1 MDRTQ
6 RLLAGLL
13 AAQLV
18 ILGLLYFVFPSSR
31 AAAKEQPLVPSL
43 ASMTPQKV
51 EIGDGT
57 GASVALAREGGAW
70 TLENPKGYP
79 AESGKVEKLIEDI
92 ERLSATRPVA
102 SNRSSHAA
110 LKVADGE
117 FERRLRI
124 WEKPE
129 GKPSLEL
136 FVGTSQRFQMS
147 HVRVGGKDPVYEA
160 SGLSAMDLATDPGSW
175 IARSL
180 VPVAAESV
188 TAFGL
193 ENRKGSFELEKRDGR
208 WSVRTPASR
217 SRATLDPQMVESLV
231 STLCSI
237 SLEAPAGPRNDA
249 AQGLA
254 SPEATITFR
263 GAPAPGASAAAAA
276 APVEVRI
283 GAPVPGKDEQRY
295 AGRSGFGYTVTVSK
309 HSVDRALTATLSE
322 LLAK

>member
-6 RLLAGLL
+6 RLLSSLL

-18 ILGLLYFVFPSSR
+18 LLGLLYFVFPSSR
-31 AAAKEQPLVPSL
+31 ANSKEQPLVPSL

-51 EIGDGT
+51 EIGDGA

-79 AESGKVEKLIEDI
+79 VESSKVEKLIEDI

-102 SNRSSHAA
+102 SSRGSHAA

-124 WEKPE
+124 WEKPG

-136 FVGTSQRFQMS
+136 FVGMSQRFQMS

-160 SGLSAMDLATDPGSW
+160 SGLGAFDLATDPGSW

-188 TAFGL
+188 TALGL
-193 ENRKGSFELEKRDGR
+193 GNRKGSFELEKREGR

-217 SRATLDPQMVESLV
+217 SGVALDPQKVESLV
-231 STLCSI
+231 STLCAI
-237 SLEAPAGPRNDA
+237 SLEAPAGPRNDE

-254 SPEATITFR
+254 APEATITFR
-263 GAPAPGASAAAAA
+263 GAPASGASAAAA
-276 APVEVRI
+276 PLEVRI
-283 GAPVPGKDEQRY
+283 GAPVPGKAEQRY
-295 AGRSGFGYTVTVSK
+295 AARSGFGYAVTVSK
-309 HSVDRALTATLSE
+309 HSVDRALTATLAE